1 MLPSHFNK
9 GTTMKN
15 RYQALGV
22 LMLGVA
28 GSASAQNSS
37 AWSEAHTWI
46 VTASNT
52 TANQLLVY
60 SPAGKLLKTIVTGGQ
75 GGVGGNAGGIAQ
87 DHRRLAV
94 VNFGSGTV
102 SVFVKDLA
110 HANLRLESVIQAV
123 ASPVSLAFGDD
134 HLYILSTT
142 NVESHPIDRNGT
154 IGVAASPDGVA
165 GLLHAD
171 ASAAQVGQLPGQLI
185 ITEKSN
191 VIETVNLNGSGA
203 VTGSATLVS
212 NIPANVN
219 APFGLVTRGNDA
231 YVTIAHANEVS
242 LVRHNQVRTVTSSG
256 TQSAP
261 CWLALDGPYL
271 YSSNSPSQSVSRYLV
286 YGNVI
291 TQQVAVAASLNG
303 NPTDIT
309 YRSGLAAVIDGNA
322 TAGVSH
328 LSTFHVDEDGT
339 LAPYGVATITGVAT
353 NGVAIVSAADD
364 DRY

>member
-1 MLPSHFNK
+1 M
-9 GTTMKN
+9 MN

-22 LMLGVA
+22 LLLGVA
-28 GSASAQNSS
+28 GAASAQQTS
-37 AWSEAHTWI
+37 ARSEARALI

-75 GGVGGNAGGIAQ
+75 GGVSGNAGGIAQ

-110 HANLRLESVIQAV
+110 HANLQLESVIQAV

-142 NVESHPIDRNGT
+142 SVESHPIDSNGT

-171 ASAAQVGQLPGQLI
+171 GSAAQVGKLRGQLI
-185 ITEKSN
+185 ISEKSN
-191 VIETVNLNGSGA
+191 AIETVNLNGAGA

-231 YVTIAHANEVS
+231 YVTIAHANEIS
-242 LVRHNQVRTVTSSG
+242 LVRHDQVRARDEFRNSVGAVLGGARWSVLVLGQLAEPERVTLPGLRGCDHSAG
-256 TQSAP
+256 AGRRELQWQS
-261 CWLALDGPYL
+261 DGY
-271 YSSNSPSQSVSRYLV
+271 
-286 YGNVI
+286 
-291 TQQVAVAASLNG
+291 
-303 NPTDIT
+303 
-309 YRSGLAAVIDGNA
+309 
-322 TAGVSH
+322 H
-328 LSTFHVDEDGT
+328 LSLGPGGGGRWEFDGGRIAPVDVPRRRAWQAGALRRRHDHWRCNERRCDRERGRRRP
-339 LAPYGVATITGVAT
+339 LLKPGRYG
-353 NGVAIVSAADD
+353 
-364 DRY
+364 

>member
-1 MLPSHFNK
+1 M
-9 GTTMKN
+9 N
-15 RYQALGV
+15 RYQGTGAL
-22 LMLGVA
+22 LLAIA
-28 GSASAQNSS
+28 GIAGAQSS
-37 AWSEAHTWI
+37 FAWSDEDTLV

-52 TANQLLVY
+52 AANQLLVY
-60 SPAGKLLKTIVTGGQ
+60 SPDGTLLKSIATEGQ

-87 DHRRLAV
+87 NHRRLAV

-102 SVFVKDLA
+102 SVFAKDLD
-110 HANLRLESVIQAV
+110 HGDLKLESVIQAV
-123 ASPVSLAFGDD
+123 ASPVSVAFGED

-142 NVESHPIDRNGT
+142 HVESHAIDGNGAK
-154 IGVAASPDGVA
+154 GVAPSPDGVA

-171 ASAAQVGQLPGQLI
+171 GSAAQVGKLPGQLI

-191 VIETVNLNGSGA
+191 AIETVTLSGA
-203 VTGSATLVS
+203 GAVSGAASLVA

-242 LVRHNQVRTVTSSG
+242 LVRQDDVVTVTGSG

-271 YSSNSPSQSVSRYLV
+271 YSANSPSHSVSRYLV
-286 YGNVI
+286 YGDVI
-291 TQQVAVAASLNG
+291 TQQVPVAASFNG

-309 YRSGLAAVIDGNA
+309 YRAGLAAVIDGNS
-322 TAGVSH
+322 TEGVSH
-328 LSTFHVDEDGT
+328 LSTFHVDESGN
-339 LAPYGVATITGVAT
+339 LAPYGVATINGVAT
-353 NGVAIVSAADD
+353 
-364 DRY
+364 DRKSVV

>member
-1 MLPSHFNK
+1 M
-9 GTTMKN
+9 MN

-22 LMLGVA
+22 VLLGVA
-28 GSASAQNSS
+28 GAASAQQTS
-37 AWSEAHTWI
+37 ARSEARALI

-60 SPAGKLLKTIVTGGQ
+60 SPAGKLLKTIATGGQ
-75 GGVGGNAGGIAQ
+75 GGVAGNAGGIAQ

-110 HANLRLESVIQAV
+110 HANLQLESVIQAV
-123 ASPVSLAFGDD
+123 ASPVSLVFGDD

-142 NVESHPIDRNGT
+142 NVESHPIDSNGT

-171 ASAAQVGQLPGQLI
+171 GSAAQVGKLRGQLI
-185 ITEKSN
+185 ISEKSN
-191 VIETVNLNGSGA
+191 AIESVNLNDAGA
-203 VTGSATLVS
+203 VTGSASLVS

-219 APFGLVTRGNDA
+219 TPFGLVTRGNDA

-242 LVRHNQVRTVTSSG
+242 LVRHDQVRAVTSSG

-261 CWLALDGPYL
+261 CWLTLDGPYM

-286 YGNVI
+286 YGDVI
-291 TQQVAVAASLNG
+291 TQQVAVAATLNG

-309 YRSGLAAVIDGNA
+309 YRSGLAAVIDGNS

-328 LSTFHVDEDGT
+328 LSTFHVDEHGR
-339 LAPYGVATITGVAT
+339 LALYGVATITGVAT
-353 NGVAIVSAADD
+353 NGVAIVSADD
-364 DRY
+364 DERY